1 MGEHPVDPVVGKVV
15 VDFSRKY
22 ISIYLCEGDGTIKD
36 YDHFRYPFRLDYKD
50 ARQETKDAFDFLYQ
64 WANESVN
71 ADDDELQED
80 DDGGPD

>member
-1 MGEHPVDPVVGKVV
+1 MAEHPVDPVVGKVV